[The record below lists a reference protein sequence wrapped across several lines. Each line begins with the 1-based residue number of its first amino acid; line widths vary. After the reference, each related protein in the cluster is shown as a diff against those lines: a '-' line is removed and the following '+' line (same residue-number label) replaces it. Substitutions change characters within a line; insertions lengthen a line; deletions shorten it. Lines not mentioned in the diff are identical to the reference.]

1 MIDYTEDTTLL
12 DPAQGSSN
20 FQAPGADRYKISM
33 TLDNRTLDS
42 TDLTKFVEMGV
53 IQNGVPLK
61 IVQTPIYAG
70 IADELARRTN
80 DESGDYV
87 IKNFAI
93 AITDSAANSAYANIS
108 LGSGK
113 AYIKGYEFST
123 GIPTVI
129 SVPKPRTT
137 VAINN
142 HRIGSD
148 YGYYVFANGMF
159 GNFPTNQYG
168 NVELS
173 LLNTGQAMSYLG
185 GANTANYANAAIG
198 NAKIKLVS
206 FYAAAGNTSDSNNYI
221 YKV

>member
-1 MIDYTEDTTLL
+1 M
-12 DPAQGSSN
+12 S
-20 FQAPGADRYKISM
+20 
-33 TLDNRTLDS
+33 DN
-42 TDLTKFVEMGV
+42 VNV
-53 IQNGVPLK
+53 IENGVPLK

-123 GIPTVI
+123 GIPTII

-137 VAINN
+137 VAVNN

-168 NVELS
+168 TVELS
-173 LLNTGQAMSYLG
+173 LLNTGQIVSYLG

-198 NAKIKLVS
+198 NAKIKLV
-206 FYAAAGNTSDSNNYI
+206 
-221 YKV
+221 